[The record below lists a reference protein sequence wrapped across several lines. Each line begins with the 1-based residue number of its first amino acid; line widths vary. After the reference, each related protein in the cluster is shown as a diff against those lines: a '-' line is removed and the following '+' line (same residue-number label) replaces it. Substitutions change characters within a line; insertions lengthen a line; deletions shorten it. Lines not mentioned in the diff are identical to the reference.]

1 MRELT
6 WLKLFSLKFILT
18 YNDNIII
25 STDTYLKGLT
35 KILYQDS
42 TNSTT
47 QVSLMVSLILVLLS
61 FNWIE
66 ITENKKNSIV
76 HSSGQAIKP
85 YPVPSHF
92 QIYQTMIIVIC
103 NVISSGKRKI
113 SEGLGKQ

>member
-1 MRELT
+1 MNTLRRHNKMRELT

-18 YNDNIII
+18 YNDNIIS

-66 ITENKKNSIV
+66 ITENKK
-76 HSSGQAIKP
+76 K
-85 YPVPSHF
+85 
-92 QIYQTMIIVIC
+92 
-103 NVISSGKRKI
+103 
-113 SEGLGKQ
+113 

>member
-66 ITENKKNSIV
+66 ITENKK
-76 HSSGQAIKP
+76 K
-85 YPVPSHF
+85 
-92 QIYQTMIIVIC
+92 
-103 NVISSGKRKI
+103 
-113 SEGLGKQ
+113 